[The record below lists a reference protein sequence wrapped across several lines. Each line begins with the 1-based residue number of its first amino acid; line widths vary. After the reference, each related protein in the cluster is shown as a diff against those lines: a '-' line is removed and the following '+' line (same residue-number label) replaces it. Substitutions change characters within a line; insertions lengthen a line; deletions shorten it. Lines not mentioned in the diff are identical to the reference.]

1 MKDKMNK
8 IAMVIPYIGKFPKFF
23 DTTIYTCSK
32 NTSIDWYIF
41 TDQPFDEYKGKYK
54 NVIFNEITLE
64 KIKQKIETVSGKQH
78 VKCDN
83 PYKLCDYKPLYG
95 EIFNDFI
102 SDYAYWGYCDLDTV
116 FGDLDKFLKVP
127 LEKEYDK
134 IGNWGHFTLI
144 RNTPE
149 INHRYTLSITENGER
164 LNLFEKM
171 IKTNKV
177 VHFDETAGIN
187 RIYQENDFESYN
199 DRDLCGDILYENLDL
214 YSNDKRFVKA
224 KRMCFLWDN
233 GKTYLVYSEQDKV
246 RFNEFGYIHLQKR
259 KAFNKY
265 ITNSDNVEMFVIVTD
280 GYHQIN
286 STDEATLQYWMDK
299 NHSTFNERIDYLN
312 NWYFKTDQF
321 TSLKIGNVY
330 LPIKH
335 ILWRILKQKDF
346 RI

>member
-1 MKDKMNK
+1 MNK
-8 IAMVIPYIGKFPKFF
+8 IAMIIPYIGKLPRFF

-32 NTSIDWYIF
+32 NRGIDWYIF
-41 TDQPFDEYKGKYK
+41 TDQSIEKYDGMYE
-54 NVIFNEITLE
+54 NVIFHKTTLE
-64 KIKQKIETVSGKQH
+64 DIKQRIEAVSGRQNI
-78 VKCDN
+78 KCDT

-95 EIFNDFI
+95 EVFNDYI
-102 SDYAYWGYCDLDTV
+102 ADYKYWGYCDLDTV
-116 FGDLDKFLKVP
+116 FGDLAKFLKLP

-149 INHRYTLSITENGER
+149 VNHRYTLSVKEDEER
-164 LNLFEKM
+164 LNLFDKM
-171 IKTNKV
+171 IKTDKV

-199 DRDLCGDILYENLDL
+199 AQDLCGDILYENLDL

-224 KRMCFLWDN
+224 NRMCFLWDD
-233 GKTYLVYSEQDKV
+233 GKVYLVYKKNNQID
-246 RFNEFGYIHLQKR
+246 FNEFGYIHLQKR
-259 KAFNKY
+259 KAF
-265 ITNSDNVEMFVIVTD
+265 DNFIPHMRGINTFVVTTS
-280 GYHQIN
+280 GYHRLN
-286 STDEATLQYWMDK
+286 DTNKATLEFWMEQ
-299 NHSTFNERIDYLN
+299 NHSSFNKRVKYLYD
-312 NWYFKTDQF
+312 WYFKTDQF
-321 TSLKIGNVY
+321 TDKKIGNTY